1 MAIDPIAQT
10 WLDTIAASGIPPMQE
25 STPEAVR
32 ATRLPGPP
40 GPEVHKA
47 EEMSVA
53 GPDGP
58 VPVRVYWPSDQ
69 PNLPILVWYHGGGW
83 VIGTLDIADA
93 TARRLCSLGECIV
106 ICVDYRLAPEHK
118 YPAAR
123 DDSYAAVVWAYQNA
137 KRFGGDSSRIAVGG
151 DSAGGTLATV
161 VAQMVRDRAGFDIA
175 YQLLIYP
182 VTDAAMDTESFRVNR
197 TFGLTPESMA
207 WFWDHYLPE
216 GADRTDPHVSPARA
230 KSLEGLPPAYVLTAE
245 CDPLRDEGNAYAAAL
260 KAAGVEVET
269 ECAAGQ
275 IHGFFGNA
283 HYFPE
288 GMRATETAAKHLRR
302 AFETA

>member
-1 MAIDPIAQT
+1 M
-10 WLDTIAASGIPPMQE
+10 
-25 STPEAVR
+25 
-32 ATRLPGPP
+32 
-40 GPEVHKA
+40 
-47 EEMSVA
+47 
-53 GPDGP
+53 
-58 VPVRVYWPSDQ
+58 
-69 PNLPILVWYHGGGW
+69 
-83 VIGTLDIADA
+83 
-93 TARRLCSLGECIV
+93 
-106 ICVDYRLAPEHK
+106 VD
-118 YPAAR
+118 
-123 DDSYAAVVWAYQNA
+123 
-137 KRFGGDSSRIAVGG
+137 
-151 DSAGGTLATV
+151 
-161 VAQMVRDRAGFDIA
+161 GFDLA

-275 IHGFFGNA
+275 IHGFFANA

-288 GMRATETAAKHLRR
+288 GMRATETAAKLLRR
-302 AFETA
+302 AFAMA